1 VTETIRAGDLT
12 FALDGAD
19 LVDVRWGARDIA
31 SRIQVTVRDPSW
43 GTMPPIVR
51 SARIASF
58 DHGVGVAIEA
68 EHEPAGFTWRAT
80 VEAHDRGE
88 LSFTLDGG
96 AQRSFDYRRVGVC
109 VLHPWRA
116 YVGATY
122 DAATPRGSRQ
132 GVFPARIA
140 PQARIDGAFQP
151 MIEAFSR
158 LAVRFPSG
166 QSLDIDLE
174 GDLFELEDQRNW
186 TDASFKTYPTPL
198 ARSEP
203 RRMSAGERV
212 RQRVLLRIAGAAPS
226 APARQSASVRVGA
239 RTGSTIPPIGMS
251 VTSEPIEGAR
261 HVRVSLVAANPNLE
275 ALSRAHMPLEL
286 ALAVDADA
294 TGVDAIAERVRDAKL
309 AGVLVTRTDE
319 ETTSRELVE
328 EVRARLGI
336 SNVPFVGGT
345 SSFFSELNRNPPERE
360 AFDGVAFSI
369 NPEVHAVDERSVRET
384 LEIQPQVIAQVRE
397 LAGDVPIHVS
407 PLVLSADHPEP
418 FAAAW
423 TIGSLAALINAGAA
437 SVTIDA
443 SSRAAAVIARLH
455 GSPVLATEVSD
466 ARSIAAL
473 GYEEEGVARV
483 IVVNLVGQPM
493 PFSLN
498 AEDQQ
503 PLDAYEVR
511 SCDAS
516 TASS

>member
-1 VTETIRAGDLT
+1 MTETIRAGDLT

-19 LVDVRWGARDIA
+19 LVDVRWGALDIA

-43 GTMPPIVR
+43 GTMPPTVR
-51 SARIASF
+51 SARIASLG
-58 DHGVGVAIEA
+58 DGVGVAIEA
-68 EHEPAGFTWRAT
+68 EHASAAFTWRAT
-80 VEAHDRGE
+80 VEAHARGE
-88 LSFTLDGG
+88 LSFVLDGG
-96 AQRSFDYRRVGVC
+96 TQRSFDFRRIGVC

-122 DAATPRGSRQ
+122 VAATPHGSRE

-140 PQARIDGAFQP
+140 PQARVHGAFHP

-166 QSLDIDLE
+166 HSLGIDLD

-212 RQRVLLRIAGAAPS
+212 RQRVVLRIAGPVPPVPVLQGAT
-226 APARQSASVRVGA
+226 VRVGP
-239 RTGSTIPPIGMS
+239 RTGTTIPPIGMS
-251 VTSEPIEGAR
+251 ATSEAIEGAR
-261 HVRVSLVAANPNLE
+261 HVRVPLVAAKPDLE
-275 ALSRAHMPLEL
+275 ALSGAHVPVEL
-286 ALAVDADA
+286 ALAVGANTAD
-294 TGVDAIAERVRDAKL
+294 VDAIADHVRDAEL
-309 AGVLVTRTDE
+309 ARVLVTRTDE

-328 EVRARLGI
+328 EVRARLGVGD
-336 SNVPFVGGT
+336 VPFIGGT
-345 SSFFSELNRNPPERE
+345 STSFSELNRNPPERD

-369 NPEVHAVDERSVRET
+369 SPEVHAVDDRSVRET
-384 LEIQPQVIAQVRE
+384 LEIQPQVIAQARE
-397 LAGDVPIHVS
+397 LVGDVPIHVS
-407 PLVLSADHPEP
+407 PVALSAAHSEP

-437 SVTIDA
+437 SVTVDA
-443 SSRAAAVIARLH
+443 SSHAAAMIVRLDA
-455 GSPVLATEVSD
+455 SPVLATDVSD

-473 GYEEEGVARV
+473 GYEDGAPRV
-483 IVVNLVGQPM
+483 IVANLVGEPT

-498 AEDQQ
+498 GEEQR

>member
-1 VTETIRAGDLT
+1 VTETIRAGDLS

-19 LVDVRWGARDIA
+19 LVDVRWGALDVA
-31 SRIQVTVRDPSW
+31 SRIQVTMRDPSW
-43 GTMPPIVR
+43 GTMPATLR
-51 SARIASF
+51 SARVAPVDDGI
-58 DHGVGVAIEA
+58 GVAIEA
-68 EHEPAGFTWRAT
+68 EHASGAFTWRAT
-80 VEAHDRGE
+80 VEAHARGE

-96 AQRSFDYRRVGVC
+96 AQRSFDYRRIGVC

-116 YVGATY
+116 YVGASY
-122 DAATPRGSRQ
+122 DAATPHGSRR

-140 PQARIDGAFQP
+140 PQARVHGAFQP

-166 QSLDIDLE
+166 QSLDIDLD

-212 RQRVLLRIAGAAPS
+212 RQRIVLRITGAAPP
-226 APARQSASVRVGA
+226 APVQHGATVRVGA
-239 RTGSTIPPIGMS
+239 RTGATIPPIGMS
-251 VTSEPIEGAR
+251 MTAEPIETAQ
-261 HVRVSLVAANPNLE
+261 HVRVPLDAAGPNLE
-275 ALSRAHMPLEL
+275 ALSRVHRPVEL
-286 ALAVDADA
+286 ALLVDAEA
-294 TGVDAIAERVRDAKL
+294 TGVDAIAERVHDADL
-309 AGVLVTRTDE
+309 ARVLVIRTDE
-319 ETTSRELVE
+319 ETISRELVE
-328 EVRARLGI
+328 DVRARLGV
-336 SNVPFVGGT
+336 NGVPFVGGSST
-345 SSFFSELNRNPPERE
+345 SFSELNRNPPERD

-369 NPEVHAVDERSVRET
+369 SPEVHAVDERSVRET

-397 LAGDVPIHVS
+397 LAGDLPIHVS
-407 PLVLSADHPEP
+407 PVVLSAAHPGP

-423 TIGSLAALINAGAA
+423 TIGSLAALIKAGAA

-443 SSRAAAVIARLH
+443 SSHAAAMIARLH
-455 GSPVLATEVSD
+455 GSPVLATDVSD

-473 GYEEEGVARV
+473 GYEDGAERV
-483 IVVNLVGQPM
+483 IVANLVGQPT
-493 PFSLN
+493 PFAVN
-498 AEDQQ
+498 GEEQK
-503 PLDAYEVR
+503 PLGDYEVR